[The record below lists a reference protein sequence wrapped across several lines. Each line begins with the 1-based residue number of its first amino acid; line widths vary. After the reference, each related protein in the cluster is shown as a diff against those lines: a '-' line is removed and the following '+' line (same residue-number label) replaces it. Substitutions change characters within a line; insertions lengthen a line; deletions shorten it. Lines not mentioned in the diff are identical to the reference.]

1 MWPRWWRGNCMQTEP
16 RIALLGLGK
25 TRQKLDKL
33 RTLNQL
39 LVVARCLARLL
50 LLLRGSCDCFCVKA
64 RNSRTRTHS
73 DTHVKTHSDT
83 RRIWVRNY
91 ASANMA
97 FFVVV
102 CVCCNDLILPACFN
116 LKKKANRRKKT
127 RSCWLIHKYA
137 SLFSQVYSG
146 VWGVT
151 KIVDLI
157 LRTRCLQNMSLI
169 Y

>member
-1 MWPRWWRGNCMQTEP
+1 MYANRVQ
-16 RIALLGLGK
+16 IALLGLGK
-25 TRQKLDKL
+25 SRQKLDKL

-39 LVVARCLARLL
+39 LVVARCLTRLL
-50 LLLRGSCDCFCVKA
+50 LRCSCDCFCVKA

-97 FFVVV
+97 FLLL

-116 LKKKANRRKKT
+116 LKKKPTGEKQKHDRADLYTNMHLYFRKY
-127 RSCWLIHKYA
+127 IPG
-137 SLFSQVYSG
+137 FG
-146 VWGVT
+146 V
-151 KIVDLI
+151 
-157 LRTRCLQNMSLI
+157 
-169 Y
+169 